1 MSNFLPNICQAEITR
16 VIDGDTYVAEYNS
29 KPYIIRIIG
38 CDCFETRYSAKLRT
52 QAQRHG
58 LPLVTALQK
67 GRGAR
72 NFAENVLLN
81 TTVTLT
87 RPEGSPDND
96 QFFRALRKVEF
107 LWNNVPTDVATLL
120 TQRGHAA

>member
-1 MSNFLPNICQAEITR
+1 MSNFLPNICQAEIVC
-16 VIDGDTYVAEYNS
+16 VIDGDTYVAEYNG
-29 KPYIIRIIG
+29 KAYVIRVLGI
-38 CDCFETRYSAKLRT
+38 DCFETRFSTKLRT

-96 QFFRALRKVEF
+96 QFFRALRKVETS
-107 LWNNVPTDVATLL
+107 WNNTPTDVATLL
-120 TQRGHAA
+120 TERGHAA